1 MDIRKNK
8 LLKVG
13 HNLKDVW
20 PEQIMKAYATISGGE
35 VATLNFPTSVGGN
48 YWCRPLYLSTQSG
61 N

>member
-1 MDIRKNK
+1 MDICKNK
-8 LLKVG
+8 LLKEG
-13 HNLKDVW
+13 HDLKDVW

-48 YWCRPLYLSTQSG
+48 